1 MAETPELVTTTQV
14 AERLGLTPI
23 TILRAVQAG
32 VIKPA
37 QRLPGTKG
45 VWLFHPDEVERYVKL
60 REEADEA
67 LRRLRTAP

>member
-1 MAETPELVTTTQV
+1 MAEIPELITTTQV

-37 QRLPGTKG
+37 QRLPGIKG
-45 VWLFHPDEVERYVKL
+45 QWLFHPDEADRYAKL
-60 REEADEA
+60 RADADEA